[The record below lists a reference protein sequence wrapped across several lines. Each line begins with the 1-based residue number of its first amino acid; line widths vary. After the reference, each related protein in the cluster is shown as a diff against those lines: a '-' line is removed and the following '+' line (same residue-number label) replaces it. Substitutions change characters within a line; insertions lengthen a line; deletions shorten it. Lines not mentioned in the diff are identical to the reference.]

1 MMNPALI
8 LGGQMLGSAFAC
20 GLNLYATIAVLG
32 LAGRLDWIAE
42 LPPGLR
48 GLENGVVIGAAIALF
63 VAEFIIDRVPYA
75 DTVWEAVHTVIR
87 PGAAALLA
95 VLALQ
100 DAPWPWYLVAG
111 AAGAAAVVALAAHG
125 SKAGVRLILANRRA
139 RAIAHG
145 TSTFRNSAARTAAS
159 LLEDAAAIGVVIAA
173 LLYPGA
179 AVAILAACLGVL
191 VLAGPRLWRA
201 AFLGLFAVAA
211 RLRGFFGRKGWR
223 SRAQVPR
230 WIRTAVPENP
240 LGTGPV
246 RAARATLSG
255 MPGVGPYRH
264 GWLVF
269 CGDRPRFLYRAFFR
283 TRTADLPAPIE
294 VRLTGGVLTDTLS
307 FHANGSGPARRLTL
321 HLLKDGPPAE
331 LARAELQARGR
342 APSDVSQ

>member
-8 LGGQMLGSAFAC
+8 LGGQMLGAAFAC

-32 LAGRLDWIAE
+32 LAGRLDWIAD

-63 VAEFIIDRVPYA
+63 TAEFIIDRIPYA

-100 DAPWPWYLVAG
+100 DAPWPWYFVA
-111 AAGAAAVVALAAHG
+111 AAAVAAAVVALAAHG
-125 SKAGVRLILANRRA
+125 TKAGVRLILANRRA
-139 RAIAHG
+139 RALARGAG
-145 TSTFRNSAARTAAS
+145 TTWNSVARTAAS
-159 LLEDAAAIGVVIAA
+159 LLEDAAAIGLVIAA
-173 LLYPGA
+173 LLYPHA
-179 AVAILAACLGVL
+179 AVAILAACLGLL
-191 VLAGPRLWRA
+191 VLAGPLLWRA

-223 SRAQVPR
+223 SRAQVPG
-230 WIRTAVPENP
+230 WIRSAVPENP
-240 LGTGPV
+240 LGARPV
-246 RAARATLSG
+246 RATRATLSG
-255 MPGVGPYRH
+255 MPGVGRYRH

-269 CGDRPRFLYRAFFR
+269 AGDRPRFVYRALFR
-283 TRTADLPAPIE
+283 TRAADLPAPLE

-307 FHANGSGPARRLTL
+307 LHANGSGPPRRLTL
-321 HLLKDGPPAE
+321 YLLKDGPPAA
-331 LARAELQARGR
+331 LARAELEAR
-342 APSDVSQ
+342 